1 MTIRSMMLTA
11 RLVVA
16 IGRAICLVI
25 SGVHFLAVDTMIHP
39 CIFFIWIMRLMV
51 FLVLL
56 FFFSSR
62 RRHTRYWRDW
72 SSDVCSSDLERL
84 PACRSTSR
92 RSLAWSTASRC
103 ACRARRRP
111 FQLPCP
117 TQPVPTRG
125 WAYERVSRVGVGRV
139 HGSRRSLASARPVRV
154 LTRGAGD
161 LLPAGDDLERL
172 LDRGRPPFRGGGV
185 DGGRAA
191 AGRRVLRRLH
201 HREEPLGGQ
210 RVRLRPD
217 LLVLRG
223 ARALPVQG
231 AVLGRGGCARA
242 ARGLR
247 ARGGGAARALRL
259 DDLRL
264 RDRKSGVSGKS
275 VDLGGRRI
283 IKKKIVS

>member
-1 MTIRSMMLTA
+1 MATQ
-11 RLVVA
+11 
-16 IGRAICLVI
+16 
-25 SGVHFLAVDTMIHP
+25 
-39 CIFFIWIMRLMV
+39 
-51 FLVLL
+51 
-56 FFFSSR
+56 FFSAPRYVPRCGVPLGLMPLNTPRFVSMQLILTDANRAACHRDPWISPVKERTRSFCAAGLYSAQTR
-62 RRHTRYWRDW
+62 RGVSFQAPSTFRREPGGARPAQGR
-72 SSDVCSSDLERL
+72 ERL
-84 PACRSTSR
+84 PACKSTSR

-103 ACRARRRP
+103 ARRARRRP
-111 FQLPCP
+111 FRSPCP

-125 WAYERVSRVGVGRV
+125 WAYERVSHVGVGRV

-154 LTRGAGD
+154 LARGAGD

-231 AVLGRGGCARA
+231 AVLGRGGGAHI

-259 DDLRL
+259 DDL
-264 RDRKSGVSGKS
+264 
-275 VDLGGRRI
+275 
-283 IKKKIVS
+283 